1 MTTSSL
7 KHAWRALL
15 RTPAFTL
22 TAVFTLVIGVGATVA
37 IFSVVNRVLL
47 QPLPYGDAE
56 RLVGAWHN
64 MPPLSL
70 KHVEQSAA
78 TYFSYQR
85 HARTIEGIG
94 VYQEGSA
101 NVADASGTGEPQR
114 VGAGWISHTL
124 IPVLQVPPLLGRSFI
139 PEEDRNNGPDVVMI
153 SEGTWRTRFN
163 SDPGVIGRTL
173 LVNGLS
179 RQIVGVMP
187 ERFRFPNAQA
197 QLWLPIQL
205 DPTSLPNTGFSFTAI
220 ARLKQGV
227 SVDAAQR
234 DFAAVLARV
243 PEYFPD
249 FAPGITTQ
257 QVMEQAKP
265 QPLIVPLREDITGE
279 IAKTLWMVFA
289 AAGLVLLV
297 ACANVANLVL
307 VRADAR
313 QRELAVREALG
324 AGRARV
330 MGHFLAESAILAGV
344 AAIVGF
350 GFAVAAVRALVAAS
364 PVELPRLAEVSVG
377 VPEAAFTALVAL
389 LIAAACT
396 MIPALR
402 IGRVHLSKALRE
414 GGRAGTAGR
423 TRQRIRGA
431 LVASQIALALVVL
444 AASGLLIRTFQ
455 RLNAIEP
462 GFKAENVATF
472 WIAAPAAKYKTDS
485 SISRFYSD
493 LTARVAALPG
503 VRGVGITSRLPL
515 LNYGLNQTPFWP
527 ENDRSYDA
535 KIPPLQL
542 YTTVDSGYFSAMGIP
557 IVAGRNFSGLGS
569 QRENEAIVSLRTA
582 QQFWNDS
589 TGRAAVGKRF
599 KPLPAAPWV
608 TVIGVAG
615 HTRDTSL
622 MANPSQ
628 VVYNPQVPSADTL
641 YSQIRSRMALVVR
654 TAGAPAA
661 IVPAVRAAVR
671 ELDPTLPLFEVR
683 PMTAVVSKS
692 MARLSFVIVMLGAA
706 AIIALVLGAVGL
718 YGVMAYLVTLRTREL
733 GVRIALGAQPSAV
746 AAMMTRHGLF
756 LTAAGV
762 VAGLAIFSGV
772 ARFLRSFLFGIAP
785 SDPITLVGASLTLV
799 AIAALATWIPARRAS
814 RVDPVEALRAD

>member
-1 MTTSSL
+1 MTTADL
-7 KHAWRALL
+7 RHAWRALL

-22 TAVFTLVIGVGATVA
+22 TAVLTLVIGVGATVA

-47 QPLPYGDAE
+47 RPLPYGNPE

-64 MPPLSL
+64 FPPLSL
-70 KHVEQSAA
+70 KHAEQSAG

-85 HARTIEGIG
+85 HAKTIEGIG
-94 VYQEGSA
+94 VYQEGST
-101 NVADASGTGEPQR
+101 NVADAAGSGEPQR
-114 VGAGWISHTL
+114 VGAAWISATL
-124 IPVLQVPPLLGRSFI
+124 IPVLQVPPLLGRSFTA
-139 PEEDRNNGPDVVMI
+139 EEDRINGPDVVII
-153 SEGTWRTRFN
+153 SEGTWRTRF
-163 SDPGVIGRTL
+163 SADPAVIGKTL
-173 LVNGLS
+173 LVNGVP
-179 RQIVGVMP
+179 RQVVGVMP
-187 ERFRFPNAQA
+187 ERFRFPNAAA
-197 QLWLPIQL
+197 QLWFPVQL
-205 DPTSLPNTGFSFTAI
+205 DPNVLPNTGFSYSSV
-220 ARLKQGV
+220 ARLKPGV
-227 SVDAAQR
+227 SVEAAER
-234 DFAAVLARV
+234 DFAAVLPRV
-243 PEYFPD
+243 PEDFPN
-249 FAPGITTQ
+249 FAPGITTK
-257 QVMEQAKP
+257 QVLDQAKP
-265 QPLIVPLREDITGE
+265 EPLLVPLRQDVTGE

-330 MGHFLAESAILAGV
+330 LGHFLAESVILAG
-344 AAIVGF
+344 AAAVLGF
-350 GFAVAAVRALVAAS
+350 GLAVLAVRALVAS
-364 PVELPRLAEVSVG
+364 TPVELPRLAEVSVG
-377 VPEAAFTALVAL
+377 GTEAIFAGIMAV
-389 LIAAACT
+389 LIAVACSA
-396 MIPALR
+396 IPALR
-402 IGRVHLSKALRE
+402 LGRVHLSNALRE

-423 TRQRIRGA
+423 ARQRIRGA

-444 AASGLLIRTFQ
+444 AASGLLLRTFD
-455 RLNAIEP
+455 RLTAIKP
-462 GFKAENVATF
+462 GFQAESVATF
-472 WIAAPAAKYKTDS
+472 WISAPQVRYKNDTLV
-485 SISRFYSD
+485 SRFYSQ

-515 LNYGLNQTPFWP
+515 LNYGLNQTPIWP
-527 ENDRSYDA
+527 ENDRSFDA

-557 IVAGRNFSGLGS
+557 IVAGRNFGS
-569 QRENEAIVSLRTA
+569 LEAQRDDEAIISLRTA

-599 KPLPAAPWV
+599 KSLPSAPWY

-615 HTRDTSL
+615 DTRDTALTAS
-622 MANPSQ
+622 PSM
-628 VVYNPQVPSADTL
+628 VVYNAQVPSADTL
-641 YSQIRSRMALVVR
+641 FSQVRNRMALVVK
-654 TAGAPAA
+654 TAGSPAA

-683 PMTAVVSKS
+683 PMTAVVSAS

-706 AIIALVLGAVGL
+706 AVVALLLGAVGL

-733 GVRIALGAQPSAV
+733 GVRIALGAEPRAV
-746 AAMMTRHGLF
+746 AAMMTRHGLL
-756 LTAAGV
+756 LTAVGV

-772 ARFLRSFLFGIAP
+772 ARFLRSFLFGVAP
-785 SDPITLVGASLTLV
+785 SDPVALVGASVMLV
-799 AIAALATWIPARRAS
+799 VVATFATWIPARRAS